1 MVTNQRSR
9 TAILSGAKKVIAQVG
24 SYESNMLD
32 IAEQAQVSRAT
43 VYNHFSDKEEMLMT
57 LVESEIL
64 RLSALA
70 KKSENPAEAL
80 YLLSREISIDP
91 ALRRMVETDPLDIA
105 KFVTISDHPLWQLAI
120 EKTKEFFTTE
130 NYSLVIHWLI
140 GQIASPLTESQ
151 SRHQS
156 HQLSRALM

>member
-43 VYNHFSDKEEMLMT
+43 VYNHFSDKEEMILT

-64 RLSALA
+64 RLATLAGSA
-70 KKSENPAEAL
+70 ENPAAAL
-80 YLLSREISIDP
+80 FLLSREISIDP

-120 EKTKEFFTTE
+120 EKTKEVFSPD
-130 NYSLVIHWLI
+130 NYSLVLHWLV
-140 GQIASPLTESQ
+140 GQIASPLSEDESAQQ
-151 SRHQS
+151 SN
-156 HQLSRALM
+156 QLARALI